1 MINKVT
7 DYLDSLAVSYKLL
20 RHQAVVTTEES
31 RKIVHVEG
39 CMSCKSLYVKDKKS
53 DSYYLV
59 VLPFDKRADMRGL
72 AGVVGCAKFEFATEE
87 KLLADLG
94 VHRGSV
100 SPFAYL
106 NEDTSKYSA
115 PLLIDEEVWNAER
128 VKFHPCDNTATVVL
142 TLCDFKRFL
151 QSINKRVVI
160 VK

>member
-31 RKIVHVEG
+31 RKIVHVDG

-53 DSYYLV
+53 DNYYLV

-106 NEDTSKYSA
+106 NEDTSRYSA
-115 PLLIDEEVWNAER
+115 PLLIDEEVWNADK

-142 TLCDFKRFL
+142 ALCDFKRFL